1 MILLQLF
8 LSFFKIGAFT
18 FGGGYAMIPLIE
30 QDIIVAHEWLTMA
43 EFVDLIAIAEM
54 TPGPIAIN
62 CATFVGYRV
71 AGLPGALVCT
81 SGIVLPPF
89 AVVLI
94 LSRAFLRFRD
104 SRAIQLIM
112 EGIRPTVVALV
123 LSAAFSVGKSAGIDM
138 IGIIVSIVVFWAI
151 VKRQYHPI
159 LVIIGSGI
167 LGILLNVAR
176 VW

>member
-8 LSFFKIGAFT
+8 TSFFKIGAFT

-71 AGLPGALVCT
+71 AGLAGALVCT
-81 SGIVLPPF
+81 SAIVLPPF
-89 AVVLI
+89 AIVLI
-94 LSRAFLRFRD
+94 ISRAFLRFRE
-104 SRAIQLIM
+104 SRIIQLIM

-123 LSAAFSVGKSAGIDM
+123 LSAAFSVGKATGVDVV
-138 IGIIVSIVVFWAI
+138 GIIISIVVFWAV
-151 VKRQYHPI
+151 VKKQYHPI
-159 LVIIGSGI
+159 LLIMVAGM
-167 LGILLNVAR
+167 LGVLLNV
-176 VW
+176 VGIW